1 MKKLF
6 SYIGKS
12 LLFIIVLFFI
22 YAFFTGWVNI
32 WIKDGHAGVLYF
44 ISSSKDDNA
53 SKDDVPQVSDYTLIE
68 KSNYYWQW
76 KRIMPFQTQLLQ
88 VPLFLQSITIPIH
101 YYLPNAQLYS
111 EKIYESED
119 IFLSTGEVTI
129 DYRIDSNQILSFI
142 TNNKLIASEDIIRS
156 IERNIVNNIIQASVQ
171 SIESDNI
178 NTLKNTL
185 YAIASRSPITNT
197 VVNVSFQKTPDY
209 DIYTVTKTLYHN
221 EISNNINTTENK
233 KQNYNQE
240 YLFLLRNLSTLI
252 QQTPET
258 LELIKLLPP
267 EKIMSLSD
275 E

>member
-12 LLFIIVLFFI
+12 LLFVIVLFFI
-22 YAFFTGWVNI
+22 YAFFIGWVNI

-44 ISSSKDDNA
+44 ISSSKDDNTP
-53 SKDDVPQVSDYTLIE
+53 KDDVPQVSDYTLIE
-68 KSNYYWQW
+68 KSNYYWHW

-129 DYRIDSNQILSFI
+129 DYRIDSKQILSFI
-142 TNNKLIASEDIIRS
+142 TNNKLIASEDTIRS
-156 IERNIVNNIIQASVQ
+156 IERNIVNDIIQASIQ

-209 DIYTVTKTLYHN
+209 DTYTLTKTLYHN
-221 EISNNINTTENK
+221 EISKNINTTENK
-233 KQNYNQE
+233 QQNYNQE
-240 YLFLLRNLSTLI
+240 YLFLLRNLSSLI
-252 QQTPET
+252 KQTPET

-267 EKIMSLSD
+267 EKIRSLLD